1 MLAVIRPSLLRGHRI
16 SGISCGYV
24 IRRTSSSSSCHRHRR
39 LLHNSCNKSIVHQP
53 TVLAN
58 YQRHI
63 RCRYTSFSNTCPD
76 AADDTSDAHRQQ
88 QHQPITITFLTDVEG
103 DGLYFDRF
111 VYHSKVLGFKSR
123 TPSFGRYEQN
133 RNYGNNG
140 TEKALLE
147 WNLGEWDDEYFPYD
161 KEVVFLDEE
170 LGTTML
176 VYGVRKLAFAIKHC
190 PALVYIV
197 L

>member
-1 MLAVIRPSLLRGHRI
+1 M
-16 SGISCGYV
+16 
-24 IRRTSSSSSCHRHRR
+24 
-39 LLHNSCNKSIVHQP
+39 
-53 TVLAN
+53 
-58 YQRHI
+58 
-63 RCRYTSFSNTCPD
+63 
-76 AADDTSDAHRQQ
+76 
-88 QHQPITITFLTDVEG
+88 
-103 DGLYFDRF
+103 
-111 VYHSKVLGFKSR
+111 GFKSR

-133 RNYGNNG
+133 RNYDNNG

-176 VYGVRKLAFAIKHC
+176 VYGVRKLAFAIKRC
-190 PALVYIV
+190 SALVYIV